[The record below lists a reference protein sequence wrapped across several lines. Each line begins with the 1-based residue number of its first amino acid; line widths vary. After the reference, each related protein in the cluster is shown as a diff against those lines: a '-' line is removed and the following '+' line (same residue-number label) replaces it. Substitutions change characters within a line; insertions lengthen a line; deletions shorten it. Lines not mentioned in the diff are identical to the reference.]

1 MINFGIEY
9 ETCVLA
15 KSNPNQSWI
24 NSLTSVYIPKL
35 REQYNK
41 TPNIQVW
48 ADTFG
53 CRVLINDDNSNTF
66 SFFLNDSNEPVL
78 EVNEDILVYKYPLL
92 TIDSSIVCHLTA
104 RKHHNKTE
112 YHLLE
117 DQYSINLEIVSQIL
131 HNHDELHSFFE
142 LFIDPFV
149 PSLFIRNKSQGI
161 HLNIDISSLTHKYV
175 KRILLDKYIP
185 WEANMAQ
192 HVRPYASDWA
202 KPITSDI
209 INRFINTNISDLFH
223 KTDSIRYKPNIKI
236 LEFRILSPYAP
247 NLIKCIKDII
257 GMFEKNETF
266 DFVGG
271 LRVKTRK
278 AKKSKKKTRKVST
291 IRKRTMST
299 DLYVFVY
306 GSLRR
311 GLQNHHKLEFA
322 EYKGEWQTKNYYYM
336 TGMKSGAYPYVSSVQ
351 LHEDQS
357 PTKVYGELYIVNN
370 DLLKILDEL
379 EGHPTQYMR
388 QKIDIVNNRNECVNA
403 YMYILENKEL
413 QDGIRLNFKRR
424 FVPVND
430 GDWVAYIRQKN

>member
-15 KSNPNQSWI
+15 KSNSPKQSWI
-24 NSLTSVYIPKL
+24 DSLKSVYIPKL

-41 TPNIQVW
+41 TPNIQMW
-48 ADTFG
+48 ANTFE
-53 CRVLINDDNSNTF
+53 CRVLINDDHSNIY
-66 SFFLNDSNEPVL
+66 SFFLNDFNDPVL
-78 EVNEDILVYKYPLL
+78 EINETIQKYKYPLL
-92 TIDSSIVCHLTA
+92 TIDSTVVCHLTA
-104 RKHHNKTE
+104 RYHNKTE

-131 HNHDELHSFFE
+131 HNHDELYSFFD

-149 PSLFIRNKSQGI
+149 SSLFIKNKSQGI
-161 HLNIDISSLTHKYV
+161 HLNIDVRSLTNENIKTV
-175 KRILLDKYIP
+175 LLNKYIP
-185 WEANMAQ
+185 WEAKMAQ

-202 KPITSDI
+202 KPITSYI
-209 INRFINTNISDLFH
+209 IDRLSKTNISNVFH
-223 KTDSIRYKPNIKI
+223 KTDSIRYKTNNNI

-247 NLIKCIKDII
+247 NLIKCIKDIMV
-257 GMFEKNETF
+257 MFEKNETS

-278 AKKSKKKTRKVST
+278 AKKSKKKTRKVRT

-311 GLQNHHKLEFA
+311 GLQNHHKLESA
-322 EYKGEWQTKNYYYM
+322 LYKGEWYTKNYYYM
-336 TGMKSGAYPYVSSVQ
+336 TGMKSGAYPYVTSVQ

-357 PTKVYGELYIVNN
+357 PTKVYGELYMIDE

-388 QKIDIVNNRNECVNA
+388 QTIDIVNNRNECVNA

-413 QDGIRLNFKRR
+413 QEGIRLNFKRR

-430 GDWVAYIRQKN
+430 GDWVAYIRQKD